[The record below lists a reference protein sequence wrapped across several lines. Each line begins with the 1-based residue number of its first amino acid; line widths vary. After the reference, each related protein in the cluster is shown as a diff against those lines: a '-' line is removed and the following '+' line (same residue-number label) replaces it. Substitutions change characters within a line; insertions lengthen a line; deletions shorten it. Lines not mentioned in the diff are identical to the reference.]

1 MLKSLYL
8 TRLVSHVIVL
18 DEVRLLGQ
26 LSVVRHKKGCTLNTP
41 DLWKQRNCFF
51 FKCQVIFLGE
61 KNFPRIIVKLN

>member
-26 LSVVRHKKGCTLNTP
+26 LPVVRHKKGSTLNTP
-41 DLWKQRNCFF
+41 DLWKQKKLFF
-51 FKCQVIFLGE
+51 
-61 KNFPRIIVKLN
+61 